1 MINSNFNVNS
11 ALISGQ
17 LGLQRASDGITQA
30 SLSIAQRSAQNT
42 LEQQGP
48 SGVLQQAAIRGL
60 ENTSQVLP
68 QRPEGLT
75 NDLVSLQVNSINAQA
90 SAKVVEVANDTV
102 GRIIDTL
109 A

>member
-1 MINSNFNVNS
+1 MINTNFNVNS
-11 ALISGQ
+11 AIVSGQ

-30 SLSIAQRSAQNT
+30 SLSIAQRTAQST

-48 SGVLQQAAIRGL
+48 GAVLQQAAIRGL
-60 ENTSQVLP
+60 ENTSRILP
-68 QRPEGLT
+68 QAPDSLT
-75 NDLVSLQVNSINAQA
+75 SDLVSLQVNSINAQA
-90 SAKVVEVANDTV
+90 SAKVLEVANNTV